1 VGKNVQSIISK
12 TGRICKRNTAA
23 SDELINSSARTIP
36 ITYVNKKRQD
46 LACLTKFYSYFCFVG
61 TQTHTKQWEETD
73 ILTSVEE
80 PCNLIVWND
89 EVNTFQWVIETLME
103 ICGHSY
109 EQAEQCSYII
119 HFQGKYAVKKGI
131 YDELKPMC
139 DAITDRGIGATVEMV
154 VE

>member
-1 VGKNVQSIISK
+1 MASIKND
-12 TGRICKRNTAA
+12 TW
-23 SDELINSSARTIP
+23 
-36 ITYVNKKRQD
+36 
-46 LACLTKFYSYFCFVG
+46 TKN
-61 TQTHTKQWEETD
+61 WEETD

-119 HFQGKYAVKKGI
+119 HFQGKYAVKKGT
-131 YDELKPMC
+131 YDDLKPMC
-139 DAITDRGIGATVEMV
+139 DAITDRGIGATVEVV